1 MGCAHWRGPA
11 QVVSDG
17 CSTKRLLPVGTVPP
31 RSVRPTTVPLS
42 DTGGLRLIWA
52 AGGGS
57 VVLLILAVVGLVD
70 LVRNRDKMETW
81 QVVVWA
87 VLIVLVPVIGLVSY
101 LFWRILRS
109 EAMQGAIAVNEER
122 DNEGWRPPIEM

>member
-1 MGCAHWRGPA
+1 M
-11 QVVSDG
+11 
-17 CSTKRLLPVGTVPP
+17 
-31 RSVRPTTVPLS
+31 
-42 DTGGLRLIWA
+42 IWA

-57 VVLLILAVVGLVD
+57 IVLLVLAVVGLVD
-70 LVRNRDKMETW
+70 LTRNRDKMETW

-101 LFWRILRS
+101 LFWRIFRS
-109 EAMQGAIAVNEER
+109 EAMHGAFAVNEER

>member
-1 MGCAHWRGPA
+1 
-11 QVVSDG
+11 V
-17 CSTKRLLPVGTVPP
+17 
-31 RSVRPTTVPLS
+31 
-42 DTGGLRLIWA
+42 IWA

-81 QVVVWA
+81 HVVVWT

-101 LFWRILRS
+101 LFWRIFRS
-109 EAMQGAIAVNEER
+109 EAMQGAIAVNGER
-122 DNEGWRPPIEM
+122 SNEGWRPPIEM

>member
-1 MGCAHWRGPA
+1 
-11 QVVSDG
+11 V
-17 CSTKRLLPVGTVPP
+17 
-31 RSVRPTTVPLS
+31 
-42 DTGGLRLIWA
+42 IWA

-81 QVVVWA
+81 HVVVWT

-101 LFWRILRS
+101 LFWRIFRS
-109 EAMQGAIAVNEER
+109 EAMQGAIAVSEER
-122 DNEGWRPPIEM
+122 SNEGWRPPIEM

>member
-1 MGCAHWRGPA
+1 M
-11 QVVSDG
+11 
-17 CSTKRLLPVGTVPP
+17 
-31 RSVRPTTVPLS
+31 
-42 DTGGLRLIWA
+42 IWV

-70 LVRNRDKMETW
+70 LIRNRDKMETW
-81 QVVVWA
+81 EAVVWA
-87 VLIVLVPVIGLVSY
+87 VLIVLVPIVGLVSY
-101 LFWRILRS
+101 LFWRIFRS